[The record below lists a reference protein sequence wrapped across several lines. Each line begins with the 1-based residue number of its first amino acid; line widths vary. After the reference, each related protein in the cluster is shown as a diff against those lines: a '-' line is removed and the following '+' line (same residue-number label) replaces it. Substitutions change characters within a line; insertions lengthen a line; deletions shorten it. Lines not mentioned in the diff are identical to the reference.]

1 MGPVDKHDRFVLKY
15 LKKTGRQETLKIF
28 MKGLERKP
36 VKLSFA
42 IQKAPARK
50 IVVRT
55 EKKWRIKPKDSE
67 KEKKTAKI
75 PEKFKKIAEKFGLPE
90 EHLQFFYENREL
102 FQWEAKDKTDIHCTE
117 KTCRFV
123 MKASK
128 GCLIDHMIS
137 VHKYHD
143 IACDKPDCSFIAYSQ
158 KNLNFHTGGFHG
170 HGRRPDS
177 ANAACPFPSCNAF
190 FANDGSLQTHLNIH
204 KIRMFFCRFCPFRSS
219 EARKLAVHLDIH
231 FNIKKYVCHI
241 CSSSFFRQHS
251 LTNHMEAYH
260 EHRDYYCKD
269 CGFNTSKRREFNIHR
284 SSCKERLKHSQ
295 IL

>member
-55 EKKWRIKPKDSE
+55 EIKSKKKPKESE
-67 KEKKTAKI
+67 KEKKTATI

-90 EHLQFFYENREL
+90 EHLQFFYENRES
-102 FQWEAKDKTDIHCTE
+102 FQWEARDKTDIHCTE

-177 ANAACPFPSCNAF
+177 ANAACPFSSCNAF
-190 FANDGSLQTHLNIH
+190 FEMMGVYKRISIFM
-204 KIRMFFCRFCPFRSS
+204 KIACFSAVFVRF
-219 EARKLAVHLDIH
+219 AVLKLENWRFIWT
-231 FNIKKYVCHI
+231 F
-241 CSSSFFRQHS
+241 
-251 LTNHMEAYH
+251 
-260 EHRDYYCKD
+260 
-269 CGFNTSKRREFNIHR
+269 
-284 SSCKERLKHSQ
+284 
-295 IL
+295 ILI